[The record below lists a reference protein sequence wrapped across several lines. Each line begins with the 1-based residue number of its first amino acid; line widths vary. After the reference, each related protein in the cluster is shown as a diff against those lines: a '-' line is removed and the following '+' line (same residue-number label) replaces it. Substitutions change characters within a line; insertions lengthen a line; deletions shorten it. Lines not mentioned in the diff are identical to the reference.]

1 MDERTKNYKLISAEK
16 NFHKNENL
24 YRTIFNNTGTA
35 MIIIEEDKTISLA
48 NQTFVNL
55 SGYTREEIEGKKSWA
70 EFVAKKGLNT
80 MKEYHELR
88 RTDPDSAPA
97 YYEFQ
102 FINKHGKIKD
112 IYLTVAM
119 IPGTKQSVA
128 SLLDITDIKK
138 TEKAL
143 RLSEEKY
150 RLLAE
155 NISDI
160 IWTMD
165 MNLRFMYVSP
175 SLETTTGYT
184 PDEMMNLT
192 LDKILTPD
200 SFKAALNVFEEEKA
214 IEASGMQNQVRT
226 QSIELEEICKDGST
240 IWIEAKMSAIRDMEG
255 RWVGIL
261 GVTRDITA
269 RKLAE
274 DKLKAYSEK
283 LEYMVEERTKE
294 LRRAFYDTEEARD
307 KIDSILKS
315 VAEGLIVTDIYDKII
330 LMNSAAENLLNIRFN
345 EAYGRHIDNAIQDIK
360 LRERFKSTLEK
371 KKTGY
376 CFDFELP
383 GENKKD
389 PRIIRARTSM
399 MSNKAG
405 KHTGIIIIMYDV
417 TYERE
422 IDRMKSEF
430 ISIAAHELKTPLTS
444 ILGFSEILTKRKNI
458 SEEKKIK
465 YIDYINKQSNKLAN
479 IIDDLLN
486 IYLIESGLGF
496 RMNKAPCNINKII
509 LETIDYFQEL
519 CPARRFDTTLPE
531 KSVEITADKDK
542 IGQALKNIISNAI
555 KYSPE
560 NSFVCLSARMI
571 EEIKAKEKQPA
582 IEISVSDKG
591 IGMTSEQSK
600 KIFDKFYRVDSSNK
614 AISGSG
620 LGMHIVKNIVEAHDG
635 RIWVESK
642 FEKGTTV
649 TFTLPV

>member
-1 MDERTKNYKLISAEK
+1 MDETVKNYKLISDEK
-16 NFHKNENL
+16 NFRKNENL

-55 SGYTREEIEGKKSWA
+55 SGYTKKEIEGKKIWA
-70 EFVAKKGLNT
+70 EFVAKKDLNI

-88 RTDPDSAPA
+88 RTDPDSAPE

-102 FINKHGKIKD
+102 FITKQGSIKD

-128 SLLDITDIKK
+128 SLLDITDRKK

-143 RLSEEKY
+143 ELSEEKY

-184 PDEMMNLT
+184 PDEMINLT
-192 LDKILTPD
+192 LDKILTPE
-200 SFKAALNVFEEEKA
+200 SFKAALDNFKEEKV
-214 IEASGMQNQVRT
+214 IEASGMQDPART
-226 QSIELEEICKDGST
+226 HLIELEQVCKNGST

-255 RWVGIL
+255 QWVGIL
-261 GVTRDITA
+261 GVTREITA

-274 DKLKAYSEK
+274 DKIKSYSENLK
-283 LEYMVEERTKE
+283 SMVKERTKE
-294 LRRAFYDTEEARD
+294 LRHALYDAEEARD

-315 VAEGLIVTDIYDKII
+315 VAEGLIVTDIYDRII
-330 LMNSAAENLLNIRFN
+330 LMNSAAENLLNIRFS
-345 EAYGRHIDNAIQDIK
+345 EVYGRHVDKAIQNIK
-360 LRERFKSTLEK
+360 LREQFKSTLEK
-371 KKTGY
+371 KETGY
-376 CFDFELP
+376 CFDFELANK
-383 GENKKD
+383 NKKY

-399 MSNKAG
+399 MSDKTG
-405 KHTGIIIIMYDV
+405 RHTGTIIIIYDI
-417 TYERE
+417 TYEHE

-430 ISIAAHELKTPLTS
+430 ISMAAHELKTPLTS

-465 YIDYINKQSNKLAN
+465 YLNYINEQSNKLAN
-479 IIDDLLN
+479 TINDLLN
-486 IYLIESGLGF
+486 ISRIESGLGF
-496 RMNKAPCNINKII
+496 SINKAPCNINKTI
-509 LETIDYFQEL
+509 LEAIDYFQEL
-519 CPARRFDTTLPE
+519 YTARRFDITLPE
-531 KSVEITADKDK
+531 KPVKITADKDK
-542 IGQALKNIISNAI
+542 IDQVLKNIISNAI

-560 NSFVCLSARMI
+560 SSAVCLSARMI
-571 EEIKAKEKQPA
+571 EEIKAKGKQPA

-620 LGMHIVKNIVEAHDG
+620 LGMHIVKNIVDAHDG

-649 TFTLPV
+649 TFTLPA